1 MLIRIMKSP
10 WAIFAGM
17 ILGVLFGILVPSVGL
32 QLEFLGDFFI
42 KLMRMGVVPLIFCN
56 VVYAIVGIGEAKRFA
71 RLGGKVV
78 AIFMT
83 TTFCAVLLGGFIAMA
98 VEPGVGFVYANAV
111 EPVANVGTL
120 PTFSQFLLKLVPT
133 NILQAMAEAN
143 MLQTVVFAIISGIAL
158 LMLGK
163 ETQDTLKGIFRSVS
177 LWMMKLLEGVILLA
191 PIGIF
196 ALSCGTA
203 SKYGT
208 DIFGPISKLVV
219 TMFAAGLIQLFVVYP
234 LLYFTLTRK
243 NPYVLLAKL
252 FPVIITAFTTRS
264 TNATLPVSLAT
275 SKNVVGVPEDI
286 ADFVIPLGASCNTDG
301 GAIWYGVVAMF
312 VAQSI
317 GLDMPLS
324 MMISIA
330 FIGTS
335 ITLGMTGIPNAMFV
349 MVPIFLTTIGFPLEF
364 MGVMG
369 IFPVVETIMTACN
382 VTGDNVTAAIIGE
395 DEKKYVAQ
403 KEAAGRT
410 ADLAIS

>member
-1 MLIRIMKSP
+1 MLIRVMKSP
-10 WAIFAGM
+10 WAIFMGM
-17 ILGVLFGILVPSVGL
+17 ILGGLFGILVPSIGVRV
-32 QLEFLGDFFI
+32 EFLGDFFI

-78 AIFMT
+78 LIFMS
-83 TTFCAVLLGGFIAMA
+83 TTFCAVLLGSCITMV
-98 VEPGVGFVYANAV
+98 VEPGVGFVYASAV
-111 EPVANVGTL
+111 EPAAVTGGL

-163 ETQDTLKGIFRSVS
+163 ETQDNLKVIFRSVS
-177 LWMMKLLEGVILLA
+177 LWMMKLLEGVILVA

-203 SKYGT
+203 AKYGT

-219 TMFAAGLIQLFVVYP
+219 TTFAAGLVQLLVVYP
-234 LLYFTLTRK
+234 ILYFTLTRK
-243 NPYVLLAKL
+243 NPYTLIAKL

-264 TNATLPVSLAT
+264 TNATLPVSLNT
-275 SKNVVGVPEDI
+275 SKNVVGVPDDI

-301 GAIWYGVVAMF
+301 GALWYGIVAMF

-324 MMISIA
+324 MVISIA
-330 FIGTS
+330 LIGTS

-349 MVPIFLTTIGFPLEF
+349 MIPIFLTTIGFPIEF

-369 IFPVVETIMTACN
+369 IYPLLETILTACN

-395 DEKKYVAQ
+395 DEKKYIAR
-403 KEAAGRT
+403 KEAAV
-410 ADLAIS
+410 AQVANA